1 MGPLLKTINMNRK
14 IRDWIYVLLFT
25 VILSLF
31 SFTRPVNVDK
41 SQNTDSLVNIEY
53 IFIKDTLTEW
63 QVFIMALIE
72 VECERNPNARSSK
85 NAIGPFQIT
94 EIYVSEVNRLYNTDY
109 VFEDAW
115 DLNKSIGMFELMN
128 DHYNPNRD
136 IDKAIQIHNP
146 GAGSWYAKRIKER
159 MKLIKFS
166 ELVRSELTNLNS

>member
-1 MGPLLKTINMNRK
+1 MKEK
-14 IRDWIYVLLFT
+14 IKYWMYALLFAG
-25 VILSLF
+25 VVSLF
-31 SFTRPVNVDK
+31 SFIQPVCVDK
-41 SQNTDSLVNIEY
+41 NDNIDSLSNIEY

-63 QVFIMALIE
+63 QVFVMALVE
-72 VECERNPNARSSK
+72 VECERNPNAKSNK

-94 EIYVSEVNRLYNTDY
+94 EIYVSEINRLYNTNFI
-109 VFEDAW
+109 FEDAW
-115 DLNKSIGMFELMN
+115 DLNKSIKMFELMN
-128 DHYNPNRD
+128 DYYNPNRD

>member
-1 MGPLLKTINMNRK
+1 MSKNIK
-14 IRDWIYVLLFT
+14 SWIHVLLL
-25 VILSLF
+25 VIILSLVSVF
-31 SFTRPVNVDK
+31 KPNTII
-41 SQNTDSLVNIEY
+41 QNNTADSLSNKEY

-63 QVFIMALIE
+63 EIFVMALVE
-72 VECERNPNARSSK
+72 VECERNPDAKSSK
-85 NAIGPFQIT
+85 DAIGPFQIT
-94 EIYVSEVNRLYNTDY
+94 EVYVSEINRLYNTNY

-115 DLNKSIGMFELMN
+115 NLNKSIEMFELMN
-128 DHYNPNRD
+128 DYYNPNRD